1 METITFMIS
10 TLILTVNK
18 EKLSNLALFLR
29 KFSEISGKKSNF
41 I

>member
-29 KFSEISGKKSNF
+29 KFSEISEKKPNF